1 VGAKG
6 AAETRPEDL
15 TMDSLGTPSLLARGQ

>member
-15 TMDSLGTPSLLARGQ
+15 AMDSLGTPSLLARGQ

>member
-1 VGAKG
+1 VGAKR

-15 TMDSLGTPSLLARGQ
+15 TMDSLGTLSLLARAQ